1 MIYMG
6 VPRDDL
12 LALITCG
19 VAGDGP
25 SRYSIDV
32 DCEIADIVCDSGGKT
47 QEEVQKW
54 KHFKKYNLDNF
65 QSGYNEQIPID
76 WV

>member
-32 DCEIADIVCDSGGKT
+32 DCKIADIVCDSGGKT
-47 QEEVQKW
+47 QEEV
-54 KHFKKYNLDNF
+54 
-65 QSGYNEQIPID
+65 
-76 WV
+76 